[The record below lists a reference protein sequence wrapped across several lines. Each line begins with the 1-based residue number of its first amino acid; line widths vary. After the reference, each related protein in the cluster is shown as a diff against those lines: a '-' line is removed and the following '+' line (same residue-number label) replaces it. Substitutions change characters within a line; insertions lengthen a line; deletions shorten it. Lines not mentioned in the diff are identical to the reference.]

1 MSTTTAADTPADAV
15 PDVAP
20 PRLGGEPG
28 EAEPT
33 PADPAPAVVR
43 NRDDLLADEGR
54 AALAPPAFLGE
65 RPRRRPVVLAL
76 RASVPVALALTW
88 WLGTRQGWIPDHILA
103 SPGDVWEAFG
113 DLWRSGDLSRY
124 VVASFWRV
132 AFGLSIGIA
141 VGLALG
147 VISGLWAIGED
158 LLDPTMQMFRAIP
171 FLALVPLFLAWFG
184 IDETFKVVLIATSC
198 AVPMYTYTYL
208 GTRNVDRKVV
218 EAARGFGLR
227 GWGLV
232 RRVVVPSALANVLM
246 ALRICLVLS
255 MTALI
260 SAESIGTEEG
270 IGYLVLLARQY
281 ARTDYTV
288 LCIVLYA
295 GLGLVFDGVIRL
307 LERFAMPWRRYT
319 AVRG

>member
-1 MSTTTAADTPADAV
+1 MSTTSADAAPADVGLDAV
-15 PDVAP
+15 PSRLP
-20 PRLGGEPG
+20 PEPG
-28 EAEPT
+28 GAA
-33 PADPAPAVVR
+33 PAPAGPAPAVG
-43 NRDDLLADEGR
+43 RDHDDVLADDGR
-54 AALAPPAFLGE
+54 DTLAPPAFLGQ
-65 RPRRRPVVLAL
+65 RPRRRPLVIAL

-88 WLGTRQGWIPDHILA
+88 WLGTRQGWIADHILA
-103 SPGDVWEAFG
+103 SPGAVWEAFG
-113 DLWRSGDLSRY
+113 ELWRSGDLADY

-141 VGLALG
+141 VGLVLG
-147 VISGLWAIGED
+147 VISGLWSIGED
-158 LLDPTMQMFRAIP
+158 LVDPTMQMFRAIP

-319 AVRG
+319 AVR

>member
-1 MSTTTAADTPADAV
+1 VESAG
-15 PDVAP
+15 VAP
-20 PRLGGEPG
+20 
-28 EAEPT
+28 AER
-33 PADPAPAVVR
+33 PAVVR
-43 NRDDLLADEGR
+43 NHDDVLTDGDR
-54 AALAPPAFLGE
+54 AGLAPPAYLGE
-65 RPRRRPVVLAL
+65 RPRRRAVVFAL
-76 RASVPVALALTW
+76 RASVPVALAVTW
-88 WLGTRQGWIPDHILA
+88 WLGTRQGWIADHVLA
-103 SPGDVWEAFG
+103 SPGAVWDAFVE
-113 DLWRSGDLSRY
+113 LWQSGDLADY
-124 VVASFWRV
+124 VAASFWRV

-147 VISGLWAIGED
+147 IVSGLWSIGED
-158 LLDPTMQMFRAIP
+158 LVDPTMQMFRAVP
-171 FLALVPLFLAWFG
+171 FLALVPLLLAWFG

-232 RRVVVPSALANVLM
+232 RRVIVPSALANVLM

-260 SAESIGTEEG
+260 SAEAIGTEEG

-295 GLGLVFDGVIRL
+295 GLGLVFDLVIRL
-307 LERFAMPWRRYT
+307 VERFAMPWRRYT

>member
-1 MSTTTAADTPADAV
+1 M
-15 PDVAP
+15 
-20 PRLGGEPG
+20 
-28 EAEPT
+28 
-33 PADPAPAVVR
+33 VR
-43 NRDDLLADEGR
+43 NHDDVLAEEGR

-76 RASVPVALALTW
+76 RASVPVALALVW
-88 WLGTRQGWIPDHILA
+88 WLGTRQGWIADHILA
-103 SPGDVWEAFG
+103 SPGDVWDAFG
-113 DLWRSGDLSRY
+113 ELWRSGDLTRY
-124 VVASFWRV
+124 VAASFWRV
-132 AFGLSIGIA
+132 TLGLAFGIA
-141 VGLALG
+141 GGLALG
-147 VISGLWAIGED
+147 VISGLWSIGED
-158 LLDPTMQMFRAIP
+158 LVDPTMQMFRAVP

-184 IDETFKVVLIATSC
+184 IDETFKVVLIATAC

-208 GTRNVDRKVV
+208 GVRNVDRKVV

-295 GLGLVFDGVIRL
+295 GLGLVFDGMIRL